1 MIAIHDIK
9 PPTQRCLRKVATYTA
24 TNQTMQS
31 NHNQNHMILPVY
43 LDLLQHKKDYDDKE
57 VISYKSTVAL
67 QLCDGDKE
75 LNSDT

>member
-43 LDLLQHKKDYDDKE
+43 LDLLQQEGLRQRSNKLQINSCIAV
-57 VISYKSTVAL
+57 VIWRQGV
-67 QLCDGDKE
+67 E
-75 LNSDT
+75 F